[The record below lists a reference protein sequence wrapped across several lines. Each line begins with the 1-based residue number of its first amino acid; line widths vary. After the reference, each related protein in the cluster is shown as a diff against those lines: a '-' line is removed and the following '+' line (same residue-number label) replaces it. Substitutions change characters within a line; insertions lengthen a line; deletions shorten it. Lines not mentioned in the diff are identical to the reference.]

1 MRAGMIDTQAIRKR
15 WNAVGLKLDERRRR
29 AFAAGEVQAAGR
41 GGLKAV
47 AAITGLAPSTIGR
60 ALNELDAEPLPK
72 GRVRREG
79 GGRRSL
85 SSGDPTLLNDL
96 KRIVE
101 PVTLGDPVKP
111 LLWVSKSHDKLAAA
125 MQAIGHTISAKSV
138 GRLLPT
144 LGFSRQFNRKT
155 NEGSKHPGRNAQ
167 FAYINAKVLAAQDRK
182 SVV

>member
-15 WNAVGLKLDERRRR
+15 WTAVGSKLDERRQR

-47 AAITGLAPSTIGR
+47 AVITGLARSTIGR

-72 GRVRREG
+72 GRERRDG

-85 SSGDPTLLNDL
+85 SSGDPTLLDDL

-101 PVTLGDPVKP
+101 PVTRLGEA
-111 LLWVSKSHDKLAAA
+111 KLRLD
-125 MQAIGHTISAKSV
+125 AI
-138 GRLLPT
+138 P
-144 LGFSRQFNRKT
+144 
-155 NEGSKHPGRNAQ
+155 
-167 FAYINAKVLAAQDRK
+167 
-182 SVV
+182 